1 MSPSAASLASHPLLA
16 CEQDRFAAASI
27 LLSMSHE
34 EPPQPDIETSDEQ
47 HNSSDGANASRKGQ
61 PWTEEEHLAFLQ
73 GLRKLG
79 KGNWRAIARQFVPS
93 RTPTQVASHAQKH
106 FMRIAG
112 ATKRKSR
119 FTTLE
124 TEVGAPAKTVQANDS
139 SELQQLNR
147 QCPDQPGTLQPASF
161 QSMSAPFP
169 AMPFPFMPPM
179 MFPGPFFPPFLYPP
193 PAFAAAALSTLPKQ
207 GHVPVMMPPM
217 FPMAAA
223 MMGMNSFFMAQQ
235 MVAATQAAAAN
246 AAAVMQTATSG
257 GGTTAGTGPTA
268 TADTANSDEVQ
279 RRTQSA
285 APGSP
290 TICKPEAQLARPA
303 KAAPAAAAV
312 ASGPALA
319 CGTGTGGNSSSGGAT
334 SGGARDSN
342 ALDKLR
348 AVGGSL
354 QEHVQYPLPA
364 PGPPRQDDG
373 GSSFHTSSHS
383 AFRPPQE
390 VKSES

>member
-16 CEQDRFAAASI
+16 CEPDRFAAASI

-34 EPPQPDIETSDEQ
+34 EPPQQDVETSDEQ

-124 TEVGAPAKTVQANDS
+124 TEAGAPAKAIQANES
-139 SELQQLNR
+139 NEVQQTNR
-147 QCPDQPGTLQPASF
+147 QCPEQPGTLQPASF
-161 QSMSAPFP
+161 QGMSAPFP

-193 PAFAAAALSTLPKQ
+193 PAFAASALPKQ
-207 GHVPVMMPPM
+207 GHVPMMMPPM

-235 MVAATQAAAAN
+235 MVAAAQAAAAN
-246 AAAVMQTATSG
+246 AAAVMQAATSG

-279 RRTQSA
+279 RRTQSV

-290 TICKPEAQLARPA
+290 TICKPEAQHARPSMA
-303 KAAPAAAAV
+303 VPSSAAAAV

-319 CGTGTGGNSSSGGAT
+319 CGAGRNSSSGGAGEST
-334 SGGARDSN
+334 

-348 AVGGSL
+348 TAGSSL
-354 QEHVQYPLPA
+354 QEHVQYTLTA